1 MNRVAFRRARAQER
15 DAARD
20 RVAAVKIR
28 TDIERT
34 TSDPEL
40 AWRVLGLLNL
50 YRLSVP
56 LVLMVLSLLAS
67 RPLQLGAAQP
77 GIYFYALA
85 GWFATGVICI
95 ALLKTRWPSLQAQA
109 FVHIAFDVVAVT
121 ALLFT
126 SSGAASGAGLLLI
139 MPVAAVSI
147 LLPSRTSATIAAIA
161 ALFVLGQQIALW
173 FTGHADPSDLTQA
186 GILGGV
192 IFFASIAVSP
202 LARRLRESEALV
214 RQRDLDLANLAEL
227 SQYIVERL
235 RESLVVVDEQDRIR
249 LINESARQI
258 LGAEASANALL
269 GEVSPRLLYLLTM
282 WRQSEPVTDV
292 AGGNLLAADGL
303 REVRPH
309 FAPLGQSKPP
319 PVLVFLED
327 LTLLDDRIQQSRL
340 AALGRLS
347 ASIAHEIRNPVGAIS
362 HASQLLA
369 EDAKLSASNQRMTEI
384 IRTNA
389 ERVSTIIGNVQQLAR
404 RETTRPER
412 MPLGEWLS
420 DFVEEFVVTGG
431 HAPGQLVAEL
441 PDPDLEVRVD
451 PSHLHQV
458 LWNLV
463 ENAFRYSVQMTEDK
477 VELRVG
483 RLSGSN
489 RPFLEVLDRG
499 PGIDSTLTDRIFE
512 PFFTSRTSG
521 TGLGLFI
528 ARELAQ
534 CNRALLVFEP
544 RTGGGSIFRIV
555 FADPQ
560 RWEQS

>member
-1 MNRVAFRRARAQER
+1 MKGPAE
-15 DAARD
+15 
-20 RVAAVKIR
+20 
-28 TDIERT
+28 IERT
-34 TSDPEL
+34 SGDPEL

-56 LVLMVLSLLAS
+56 SVLSVLFALAS
-67 RPLQLGAAQP
+67 RPQSLAPEYPSL
-77 GIYFYALA
+77 YFYTLVA
-85 GWFATGVICI
+85 WFMTGVICI
-95 ALLKTRWPSLQAQA
+95 ALLKKRWPNLQAQA
-109 FVHIAFDVVAVT
+109 FIHIAFDVVAVT
-121 ALLFT
+121 MLLLT
-126 SSGAASGAGLLLI
+126 SRGASSGVGLLLI

-147 LLPSRTSATIAAIA
+147 LLPNRTATMIAAVA
-161 ALFVLGQQIALW
+161 ALFVLGQQMALSVAGIA
-173 FTGHADPSDLTQA
+173 DMSDLTQA
-186 GILGGV
+186 GMLGAV
-192 IFFASIAVSP
+192 IFIAALAAAP

-214 RQRDLDLANLAEL
+214 RQRDIDLANLAEL

-258 LGAEASANALL
+258 LGHDASANALL

-282 WRQSEPVTDV
+282 WRQGSPDV
-292 AGGNLLAADGL
+292 DTSGGNLLAADGL

-309 FAPLGQSKPP
+309 FAPLGQARPP

-327 LTLLDDRIQQSRL
+327 LTALDDRIQQTRL

-362 HASQLLA
+362 HAGQLLA
-369 EDAKLSASNQRMTEI
+369 EDPTLSESGRRMTEI
-384 IRTNA
+384 IQANA
-389 ERVSTIIGNVQQLAR
+389 GRVSTIVGNVQQLAR

-412 MPLGEWLS
+412 MLLGEWLT
-420 DFVEEFVVTGG
+420 EFAQEFIVTGD
-431 HAPGQLVAEL
+431 HRVSQLQFTIPE
-441 PDPDLEVRVD
+441 PDLEVRVD
-451 PSHLHQV
+451 PSHLHQI
-458 LWNLV
+458 LWNLC
-463 ENAFRYSVQMTEDK
+463 ENAFRYAVHGENDR

-483 RLSGSN
+483 RLAGSN

-499 PGIDSTLTDRIFE
+499 PGIESDLTDRIFE
-512 PFFTSRTSG
+512 PFFTSRASG

-534 CNRALLVFEP
+534 CNGALLIFEP

-555 FADPQ
+555 FADPR

>member
-1 MNRVAFRRARAQER
+1 MKSPA
-15 DAARD
+15 
-20 RVAAVKIR
+20 
-28 TDIERT
+28 DIERLT
-34 TSDPEL
+34 GDPEL

-56 LVLMVLSLLAS
+56 SVLSVVSALAA
-67 RPLQLGAAQP
+67 RQQLQ
-77 GIYFYALA
+77 GIAFPSMYFYTLA
-85 GWFATGVICI
+85 AWFATGVICI
-95 ALLKTRWPSLQAQA
+95 GLLKSRWPSLQAQA
-109 FVHIAFDVVAVT
+109 YVHIAFDVVAIT
-121 ALLFT
+121 MLLVA
-126 SSGAASGAGLLLI
+126 SAGVASGMGLLLI

-147 LLPSRTSATIAAIA
+147 LLPNRTATTIAAIA
-161 ALFVLGQQIALW
+161 ALFVLGQQLAVSIEGL
-173 FTGHADPSDLTQA
+173 ADTSDLTQA
-186 GILGGV
+186 GILGAV
-192 IFFASIAVSP
+192 IFIAALAVAP

-214 RQRDLDLANLAEL
+214 RQRDIDLANLAEL

-235 RESLVVVDEQDRIR
+235 RESLVVVDVQDRIR

-258 LGAEASANALL
+258 LGADVRADALL

-282 WRQSEPVTDV
+282 WRQGSPEVDTT
-292 AGGNLLAADGL
+292 GGILLAADGL

-309 FAPLGQSKPP
+309 FAPLGQSRPP

-327 LTLLDDRIQQSRL
+327 LSALDDRIQQSRL

-362 HASQLLA
+362 HAAQLLA
-369 EDAKLSASNQRMTEI
+369 EDTALSDSDRRMTEI
-384 IRTNA
+384 IRANA

-412 MPLGEWLS
+412 MPLGEWLA

-431 HAPGQLVAEL
+431 HGPGQLEFRL
-441 PDPDLEVRVD
+441 PDAELEVRVD
-451 PSHLHQV
+451 PSHLRQI
-458 LWNLV
+458 LWNLC
-463 ENAFRYSVQMTEDK
+463 ENAFRYGMRDEGDR

-483 RLSGSN
+483 RLTGSN
-489 RPFLEVLDRG
+489 RPYLEVLDRG
-499 PGIDSTLTDRIFE
+499 PGIEAALTDRIFE
-512 PFFTSRTSG
+512 PFFTSRASG

-534 CNRALLVFEP
+534 CNGALLVFEP
-544 RTGGGSIFRIV
+544 RPGGGSVFRVV

>member
-1 MNRVAFRRARAQER
+1 
-15 DAARD
+15 
-20 RVAAVKIR
+20 VKNPVEPEK
-28 TDIERT
+28 TGGN
-34 TSDPEL
+34 PEL

-50 YRLSVP
+50 HRLSLP
-56 LVLMVLSLLAS
+56 SLLLVLALVAS
-67 RPLQLGAAQP
+67 RPSLLGTAFPTQYFITLAA
-77 GIYFYALA
+77 
-85 GWFATGVICI
+85 WFATGVICI
-95 ALLKTRWPSLQAQA
+95 GLLKTRWPSLQAQA
-109 FVHIAFDVVAVT
+109 FIHIAFDVVAVT
-121 ALLFT
+121 ALLLT
-126 SSGAASGAGLLLI
+126 SAGAASGAGLLLI
-139 MPVAAVSI
+139 MPIAAVSL
-147 LLPSRTSATIAAIA
+147 LLPARAAATIAAIA
-161 ALFVLGQQIALW
+161 ALFVLFQQITLW
-173 FTGHADPSDLTQA
+173 WSGLADESDLTQA
-186 GILGGV
+186 GLLGGV
-192 IFFASIAVSP
+192 IFIAALAFAP

-214 RQRDLDLANLAEL
+214 RQRELDLANLAEL

-258 LGAEASANALL
+258 LGTEATPNALL
-269 GEVSPRLLYLLTM
+269 GEVSPRLLYLLAM
-282 WRQSEPVTDV
+282 WRQSEPVTDT

-309 FAPLGQSKPP
+309 FAPLGQGKPP

-327 LTLLDDRIQQSRL
+327 LSALDDRIQQTRL

-362 HASQLLA
+362 HAVQLLA
-369 EDAKLSASNQRMTEI
+369 EDARLSDANRRLGEI
-384 IRTNA
+384 IKANA

-420 DFVEEFVVTGG
+420 DFVGEFVGTGG
-431 HAPGQLVAEL
+431 HAKNQLVTDL
-441 PDPDLEVRVD
+441 PEPDLEVRVD
-451 PSHLHQV
+451 PSHLHQI
-458 LWNLV
+458 LWNLC
-463 ENAFRYSVQMTEDK
+463 ENAFRYAVQKPEDK
-477 VELRVG
+477 VEVRIG
-483 RLSGSN
+483 RLAGSQ

-499 PGIDSTLTDRIFE
+499 PGIDPAIVDRIFE

-534 CNRALLVFEP
+534 CNRALLIFEP
-544 RTGGGSIFRIV
+544 RTGGGSVFRVV

>member
-1 MNRVAFRRARAQER
+1 MKNPVGLE
-15 DAARD
+15 
-20 RVAAVKIR
+20 K
-28 TDIERT
+28 T
-34 TSDPEL
+34 TGDPEL

-50 YRLSVP
+50 YRLSIP
-56 LVLMVLSLLAS
+56 LLLLILSLLPS
-67 RPLQLGAAQP
+67 QPQLLGAAIP
-77 GIYFYALA
+77 HLYFYTLIA
-85 GWFATGVICI
+85 WFATGIICI
-95 ALLKTRWPSLQAQA
+95 GLLKTRWPSLQAQA
-109 FVHIAFDVVAVT
+109 YVHIAFDVLAVT
-121 ALLFT
+121 ALLLT
-126 SSGAASGAGLLLI
+126 SAGAASGAGLLLI
-139 MPVAAVSI
+139 MPIAAVSL
-147 LLPSRTSATIAAIA
+147 LLPARTATTIAAIA
-161 ALFVLGQQIALW
+161 ALFVLFQQITLW
-173 FTGHADPSDLTQA
+173 WSGLADASDLTQA
-186 GILGGV
+186 GMLGGV
-192 IFFASIAVSP
+192 IFFAALAVAP

-214 RQRDLDLANLAEL
+214 RQRDFDLANLAEL

-258 LGAEASANALL
+258 LGHEASANALL
-269 GEVSPRLLYLLTM
+269 GEVSPRLLYLLAM
-282 WRQSEPVTDV
+282 WRQSEPVTDT

-309 FAPLGQSKPP
+309 FAPLGQGKPP

-327 LTLLDDRIQQSRL
+327 LSALDDRIQQSRL

-362 HASQLLA
+362 HAAQLLE
-369 EDAKLSASNQRMTEI
+369 EDPLLSDSNRRMSEI
-384 IRTNA
+384 IKANA
-389 ERVSTIIGNVQQLAR
+389 ERVSTIVGNVQQLAR

-412 MPLGEWLS
+412 MPLGEFLA
-420 DFVEEFVVTGG
+420 DFVEEFISTGG
-431 HAPGQLVAEL
+431 HAAGQLVVEL
-441 PDPDLEVRVD
+441 QEPDLEVRVD
-451 PSHLHQV
+451 PSHLRQI

-463 ENAFRYSVQMTEDK
+463 ENAFRYSVQTAQDK
-477 VELRVG
+477 VEVRIG
-483 RLSGSN
+483 RLAGSN

-499 PGIDSTLTDRIFE
+499 PGIDPTMIDRIFE

-528 ARELAQ
+528 AREFAQ

-544 RTGGGSIFRIV
+544 RPGGGSIFRIV

>member
-1 MNRVAFRRARAQER
+1 MKKPAEMER
-15 DAARD
+15 M
-20 RVAAVKIR
+20 
-28 TDIERT
+28 TG
-34 TSDPEL
+34 DPEL

-50 YRLSVP
+50 YRLSIPSGLAVLA
-56 LVLMVLSLLAS
+56 LVAS
-67 RPLQLGAAQP
+67 RPQMLGAVFP
-77 GIYFYALA
+77 TLHFYTLA
-85 GWFATGVICI
+85 AWFATGVICI
-95 ALLKTRWPSLQAQA
+95 GLLKTRWPSLQAQA
-109 FVHIAFDVVAVT
+109 FIHVAFDVIAVT
-121 ALLFT
+121 VLLLT
-126 SSGAASGAGLLLI
+126 SAGAASGAGLLLI
-139 MPVAAVSI
+139 LPVAAVSL
-147 LLPSRTSATIAAIA
+147 LLPPRIATTIAAIA
-161 ALFVLGQQIALW
+161 ALFVLGQQIMLW
-173 FTGHADPSDLTQA
+173 FTGISDSSDLTQA
-186 GILGGV
+186 GMLGGV
-192 IFFASIAVSP
+192 IFIAALAVAP
-202 LARRLRESEALV
+202 LAGRLRESEALV

-258 LGAEASANALL
+258 LGSDATSDALL

-282 WRQSEPVTDV
+282 WRQSEPVTDT
-292 AGGNLLAADGL
+292 AGGNLLAVDGL

-309 FAPLGQSKPP
+309 FARLGPGHPP

-327 LTLLDDRIQQSRL
+327 LTALDDRIHQTRL

-362 HASQLLA
+362 HAAQLLG
-369 EDAKLSASNQRMTEI
+369 EDAKLSDSNRRMSEI
-384 IRTNA
+384 IKTNA
-389 ERVSTIIGNVQQLAR
+389 ERVSTIVGNVQQLAR

-412 MPLGEWLS
+412 MPLGDWLT
-420 DFVEEFVVTGG
+420 DFVQEFIGTGG
-431 HAPGQLVAEL
+431 HTPGQLAVEL

-451 PSHLHQV
+451 PSHLHQI
-458 LWNLV
+458 LWNLC
-463 ENAFRYSVQMTEDK
+463 ENAFRYTVRAEEDK
-477 VELRVG
+477 VELRIG
-483 RLSGSN
+483 RLAGSN

-499 PGIDSTLTDRIFE
+499 PGIDSTMSDRIFE
-512 PFFTSRTSG
+512 PFFTSRVSG

-560 RWEQS
+560 RWQQT

>member
-1 MNRVAFRRARAQER
+1 MQNPAE
-15 DAARD
+15 
-20 RVAAVKIR
+20 
-28 TDIERT
+28 IERAPG
-34 TSDPEL
+34 DPEL

-50 YRLSVP
+50 YRLTVPSVLAVLY
-56 LVLMVLSLLAS
+56 LVAS
-67 RPLQLGAAQP
+67 QPQTLGAASP
-77 GIYFYALA
+77 TLYFYTLA
-85 GWFATGVICI
+85 AWFATGVICI
-95 ALLKTRWPSLQAQA
+95 GLLKRRWPSLQSQA
-109 FVHIAFDVVAVT
+109 FVHVAFDIVAVT
-121 ALLFT
+121 ALLVA
-126 SSGAASGAGLLLI
+126 SGGAESGAGLLLI
-139 MPVAAVSI
+139 MPVAGVSLLVPPRIATTIGAV
-147 LLPSRTSATIAAIA
+147 A
-161 ALFVLGQQIALW
+161 ALCVLGQQILLW
-173 FTGHADPSDLTQA
+173 FGGVSDSSDLTQA
-186 GILGGV
+186 GLLGGV
-192 IFFASIAVSP
+192 ILIAALAVAP
-202 LARRLRESEALV
+202 LAGLLRESEALV

-258 LGAEASANALL
+258 LGGDAKSEALL

-282 WRQSEPVTDV
+282 WRQSAPVTDTV
-292 AGGNLLAADGL
+292 GGNLLAVDGL

-309 FAPLGQSKPP
+309 FAPLGKGQPP

-327 LTLLDDRIQQSRL
+327 LTALDDRIHQTRL

-362 HASQLLA
+362 HAAQLLG
-369 EDAKLSASNQRMTEI
+369 EDSNIPEGGRRLSDI
-384 IRTNA
+384 IKANA

-412 MPLGEWLS
+412 MPLAEWVA
-420 DFVEEFVVTGG
+420 DFTQEFVSTGG
-431 HAPGQLVAEL
+431 YDPDQLVAEI
-441 PDPDLEVRVD
+441 PDPELEVRVD
-451 PSHLHQV
+451 PSHLRQI
-458 LWNLV
+458 LWNLC
-463 ENAFRYSVQMTEDK
+463 ENAFRYSVQIPEDK
-477 VELRVG
+477 VELRIG
-483 RLSGSN
+483 RLAGSN

-499 PGIDSTLTDRIFE
+499 PGIDSTISDRIFE

-534 CNRALLVFEP
+534 CNRALLVHEP

>member
-1 MNRVAFRRARAQER
+1 
-15 DAARD
+15 
-20 RVAAVKIR
+20 VKNPVELEK
-28 TDIERT
+28 TGG
-34 TSDPEL
+34 DPEL

-50 YRLSVP
+50 YRLSIP
-56 LVLMVLSLLAS
+56 TVLLALSLLAS
-67 RPLQLGAAQP
+67 RPTLLGAAFPTQLYVTL
-77 GIYFYALA
+77 IA
-85 GWFATGVICI
+85 WFATGVICI
-95 ALLKTRWPSLQAQA
+95 GLLKTRWPTLQRQA
-109 FVHIAFDVVAVT
+109 YIHIAFDVVAVT
-121 ALLFT
+121 ALLLT
-126 SSGAASGAGLLLI
+126 SAGAASGAGLLLI
-139 MPVAAVSI
+139 LPVAAVSL
-147 LLPSRTSATIAAIA
+147 LLPSRTATTIAAIA
-161 ALFVLGQQIALW
+161 ALFVLFQQVALW
-173 FTGHADPSDLTQA
+173 WFGFADASDLTQA
-186 GILGGV
+186 GMLGGV
-192 IFFASIAVSP
+192 IFFAAIAVAP
-202 LARRLRESEALV
+202 IARRLRETEALV

-258 LGAEASANALL
+258 LGSDSSAHALL

-282 WRQSEPVTDV
+282 WRQSEPVTDT
-292 AGGNLLAADGL
+292 AGGSLLAADGL

-309 FAPLGQSKPP
+309 FAALGHGRPP

-327 LTLLDDRIQQSRL
+327 LTALDDRIQQTRL

-362 HASQLLA
+362 HAAQLLD
-369 EDAKLSASNQRMTEI
+369 EDPKLSDANRRLSEI
-384 IRTNA
+384 IKANA

-420 DFVEEFVVTGG
+420 DFIDEFVGTGG
-431 HAPGQLVAEL
+431 HAKGQLVVEL
-441 PDPDLEVRVD
+441 PEPDLEVRVD
-451 PSHLHQV
+451 PSHLRQM
-458 LWNLV
+458 LWNLC
-463 ENAFRYSVQMTEDK
+463 ENAFRYSVKMAEDK
-477 VELRVG
+477 VELRIG
-483 RLSGSN
+483 RLAGSN

-499 PGIDSTLTDRIFE
+499 PGIDPTIADRIFE
-512 PFFTSRTSG
+512 PFYTSRASG

-544 RTGGGSIFRIV
+544 RAGGGSVFRVV